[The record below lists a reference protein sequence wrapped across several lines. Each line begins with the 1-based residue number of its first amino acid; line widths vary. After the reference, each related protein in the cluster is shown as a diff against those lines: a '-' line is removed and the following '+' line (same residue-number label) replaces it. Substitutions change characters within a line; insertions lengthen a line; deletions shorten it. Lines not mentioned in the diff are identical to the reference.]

1 MVLFCVRLGLSRS
14 DGGEALKVYGPVT
27 IQLTSWDMCRLL
39 ELGKD
44 EEFEFTSARPMTDAH
59 SSISGVE
66 ISGQIKAY
74 VEVPD
79 ITVPK
84 GETSGG

>member
-1 MVLFCVRLGLSRS
+1 
-14 DGGEALKVYGPVT
+14 
-27 IQLTSWDMCRLL
+27 MCRLL